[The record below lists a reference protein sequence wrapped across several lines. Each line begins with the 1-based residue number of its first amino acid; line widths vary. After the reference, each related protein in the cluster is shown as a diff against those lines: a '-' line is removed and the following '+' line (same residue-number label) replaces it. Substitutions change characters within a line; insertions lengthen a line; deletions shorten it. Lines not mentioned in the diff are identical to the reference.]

1 MHHCDGAERRSCCQF
16 SPRSAGHRGRCDGQL
31 HRPEAVLCRK
41 LDLEDLKLRESA
53 EPVGTTISVTGSA
66 TACPSEHSPVLAKF
80 LWNNGPDT
88 IRPCGSCNVCF
99 VPLRRLPSGALRLD
113 EGIIGNAVQSRDVPN
128 AVRLTGPQDATDRQV
143 REGVGP
149 DDAKSEDRPDETGA
163 GEGRR

>member
-1 MHHCDGAERRSCCQF
+1 MSFRTLSGLGKVSVEQR
-16 SPRSAGHRGRCDGQL
+16 AGHNPAMWLLQRL
-31 HRPEAVLCRK
+31 
-41 LDLEDLKLRESA
+41 
-53 EPVGTTISVTGSA
+53 
-66 TACPSEHSPVLAKF
+66 
-80 LWNNGPDT
+80 
-88 IRPCGSCNVCF
+88 F